1 MIKKLTLTLFLMT
14 CSFFVQASAQT
25 VVSAAS
31 DEKQAAIKELLAV
44 MNAQIKPSDL
54 MAMMSA
60 QIDKTAELTVKSMLA
75 GDVNLTPADKKMLED
90 ILLNG
95 ENSPIKSLQKKLFEK
110 IDFDALIEEM
120 TISIYDKHFTLEEI
134 KDVTAFYKSTTGQKL
149 LKTTPA
155 IFADTMQTMAE
166 KIYPKIMEVIKES
179 EEGMKREIEVKIKE
193 QKSKS
198 KNKATE

>member
-1 MIKKLTLTLFLMT
+1 MIKKITLTLFLMT
-14 CSFFVQASAQT
+14 CSFFVQAAAQT
-25 VVSAAS
+25 AVSAAS
-31 DEKQAAIKELLAV
+31 SEKQAAIKELLAV

-60 QIDKTAELTVKSMLA
+60 QTDKTAELTVKSLLA
-75 GDVNLTPADKKMLED
+75 EDKTLTPADKKMLED

-95 ENSPIKSLQKKLFEK
+95 EKSPIKSLQKKLFEK

-166 KIYPKIMEVIKES
+166 KIYPKMMEVIKES
-179 EEGMKREIEVKIKE
+179 EEEMKREIEVKIKE
-193 QKSKS
+193 QKLKS

>member
-1 MIKKLTLTLFLMT
+1 MIKKLTLTFILMI
-14 CSFFVQASAQT
+14 CSFFVHASAQT
-25 VVSAAS
+25 AVSAAS
-31 DEKQAAIKELLAV
+31 GEKQTAIKELLAV

-60 QIDKTAELTVKSMLA
+60 QTDKAAELTVKTMLA
-75 GDVNLTPADKKMLED
+75 GDKNLTAADKKMLEE

-95 ENSPIKSLQKKLFEK
+95 ENSPIKSFQKKLFEK

-155 IFADTMQTMAE
+155 ILADTMETMAE
-166 KIYPKIMEVIKES
+166 KIYPKMMEVIKES
-179 EEGMKREIEVKIKE
+179 EEEMKREIQVKIKE
-193 QKSKS
+193 QKLRA
-198 KNKATE
+198 NKKTNG

>member
-14 CSFFVQASAQT
+14 CSFFVQAAAQT

-75 GDVNLTPADKKMLED
+75 SDVNLMPADKKMLED

-134 KDVTAFYKSTTGQKL
+134 KDVTAFYKTTTGQKL

-166 KIYPKIMEVIKES
+166 KIYPKIMEVVKES

>member
-14 CSFFVQASAQT
+14 CSFFVQAAAQT

-75 GDVNLTPADKKMLED
+75 SDVNLMPADKKMLED

-166 KIYPKIMEVIKES
+166 KIYPKIMEVVKES

>member
-1 MIKKLTLTLFLMT
+1 MIKKLTLTFILMI
-14 CSFFVQASAQT
+14 CSFFVHASAQIA
-25 VVSAAS
+25 VSAAS
-31 DEKQAAIKELLAV
+31 VEKQAAIKELLAV

-60 QIDKTAELTVKSMLA
+60 QTDKAAELTVKTMLA
-75 GDVNLTPADKKMLED
+75 GDKNLTAADKKMLEE

-95 ENSPIKSLQKKLFEK
+95 ENSPIKSFQKKLFEK

-155 IFADTMQTMAE
+155 ILADTMQTMAE
-166 KIYPKIMEVIKES
+166 KIYPKMMEVIKES
-179 EEGMKREIEVKIKE
+179 EEEMKREIQVKIKE
-193 QKSKS
+193 QKLRA
-198 KNKATE
+198 NKKTNG